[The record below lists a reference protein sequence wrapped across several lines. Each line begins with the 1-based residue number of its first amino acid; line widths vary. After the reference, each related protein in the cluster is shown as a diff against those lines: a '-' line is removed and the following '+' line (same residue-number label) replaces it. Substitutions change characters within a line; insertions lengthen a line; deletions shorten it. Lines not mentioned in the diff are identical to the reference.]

1 MRLGSYSRLP
11 LCDDL
16 ASKHRVLAAFEAA
29 SRVPLVLQAQAFA
42 TAIAEAYGPECDCE
56 VAGRLDAEEVA
67 TVIAEASASSLAEVC
82 VGADSRLFPET

>member
-1 MRLGSYSRLP
+1 M
-11 LCDDL
+11 CI
-16 ASKHRVLAAFEAA
+16 
-29 SRVPLVLQAQAFA
+29 QAQAFA

-82 VGADSRLFPET
+82 VGAARQRLPEA